1 MGESF
6 GECEKLVESA
16 RPREYEWGGVEYDVV
31 AHAVRVGVRDETV
44 IRPIVMKCR
53 SKIKTNEVEIVPS
66 FAPGIVEDDESPA
79 GCNWVGEEVVG
90 LAIDSVVGRDRWKV
104 SVASLKIE
112 CQFSLGKEGRPMV
125 DWERRMSRCKE
136 TEKVS
141 SKGLNRAFCS
151 VGTFLVRGNRL
162 VSDVLTVKVGEERL

>member
-53 SKIKTNEVEIVPS
+53 SKIKTNEAEVVPS
-66 FAPGIVEDDESPA
+66 FATGIVKDDESPA
-79 GCNWVGEEVVG
+79 GCNWVGEEVVR
-90 LAIDSVVGRDRWKV
+90 LAMDSVVGRDRWKV
-104 SVASLKIE
+104 SVGSLKIE
-112 CQFSLGKEGRPMV
+112 CQFGLGK
-125 DWERRMSRCKE
+125 
-136 TEKVS
+136 
-141 SKGLNRAFCS
+141 
-151 VGTFLVRGNRL
+151 
-162 VSDVLTVKVGEERL
+162 